1 MRLIDADAM
10 MEKYNDWYTEDG
22 EPNGVICTVG
32 CLLRKEPTVG
42 GWISVKDRLPEHM
55 DRVPV
60 LYRFTDS
67 ELQDGKL
74 HTAMLW
80 YVREPFCGDE
90 PPHWERVGRYE
101 YEVLYWFELPGAPE
115 EVRG

>member
-42 GWISVKDRLPEHM
+42 GWISVKERMPDRGNTCLVWLRGGGM
-55 DRVPV
+55 TFMVFDGSRFVGGSAYSDDRI
-60 LYRFTDS
+60 T
-67 ELQDGKL
+67 
-74 HTAMLW
+74 HWML
-80 YVREPFCGDE
+80 
-90 PPHWERVGRYE
+90 
-101 YEVLYWFELPGAPE
+101 LPGAPE
-115 EVRG
+115 EVQG